1 VDEPAAARIDPR
13 AALAAHRVFLG
24 TITPSGNTVV
34 ERVTLAVLA
43 DFPEVSPHFSRT
55 PVHGERDPFPN
66 DYDLDGMLGA
76 ARLLS
81 HARPDVI
88 LWNGSKGG
96 SIDFAVDHDLV
107 RRITAETGIRA
118 TTSTLALDE
127 VFRSTGVKRYALV
140 SPYDAKYQE
149 KTIASFGRAGY
160 ECAAEAH
167 SDLKDNLSFASVP
180 PDAIAAMIREV
191 AGSRPDAIVAW
202 CTNFPAAPVVPA
214 LEAELGIPIYDSTLL
229 PIWKGLRLC
238 DVDTRAGR
246 HWGRL
251 FDLR

>member
-1 VDEPAAARIDPR
+1 MAPA
-13 AALAAHRVFLG
+13 AALAAPRCFLG

-43 DFPEVSPHFSRT
+43 DFPGVSPHFSRT
-55 PVHGERDPFPN
+55 PVHGERDPFPSG
-66 DYDLDGMLGA
+66 YDLDGMLGA
-76 ARLLS
+76 ARLLA

-127 VFRSTGVKRYALV
+127 VFKATGVRRYGLV
-140 SPYDAKYQE
+140 SPYVTPYQQ
-149 KTIASFGRAGY
+149 KTIAAFERAGY
-160 ECAAEAH
+160 ACAAEAH
-167 SDLKDNLSFASVP
+167 SGLADNLSFASVP
-180 PDAIAAMIREV
+180 AGAIAGMVREV
-191 AGSRPDAIVAW
+191 ARSRPDAIVAW

-214 LEAELGIPIYDSTLL
+214 LEAELGIPIYDSTVL
-229 PIWKGLRLC
+229 PIWKALRLC

-246 HWGRL
+246 SWGRL

>member
-1 VDEPAAARIDPR
+1 MDRTSPSSGGVAD
-13 AALAAHRVFLG
+13 ALAAHRVFLG

-34 ERVTLAVLA
+34 ERVTVAVLR

-55 PVHGERDPFPN
+55 PVHGDRDPFP
-66 DYDLDGMLGA
+66 DGYDLDGMLGA

-88 LWNGSKGG
+88 VWNGSKGG
-96 SIDFAVDHDLV
+96 SIDFGVDHDLR
-107 RRITAETGIRA
+107 RRIAAETGIRA

-127 VFRSTGVKRYALV
+127 VLKSTGVNRYGLV
-140 SPYDAKYQE
+140 SPYGTAYQQ
-149 KTIASFGRAGY
+149 KTIASFERAGY
-160 ECAAEAH
+160 RCAAEAH

-180 PDAIAAMIREV
+180 ADAIAGMVREV
-191 AGSRPDAIVAW
+191 ARSRPDAIVAW

-214 LEAELGIPIYDSTLL
+214 LEEELGIPIYDSTLL
-229 PIWKGLRLC
+229 PIWKALRLC
-238 DVDTRAGR
+238 DVDTRRGR
-246 HWGRL
+246 RWGRL

>member
-1 VDEPAAARIDPR
+1 MAQPS
-13 AALAAHRVFLG
+13 AALPDVRDTLAIQQAFIG

-34 ERVTLAVLA
+34 ERVTLAVLR

-55 PVHGERDPFPN
+55 PVHGDRDPFP
-66 DYDLDGMLGA
+66 DGYDLDGMLGA

-88 LWNGSKGG
+88 VWNGSKGG
-96 SIDFAVDHDLV
+96 SIDFGVDHDLC

-127 VFRSTGVKRYALV
+127 VFKLTGVKTYGLV
-140 SPYDAKYQE
+140 SPYATAYQQ
-149 KTIASFGRAGY
+149 KTIASFERAGY
-160 ECAAEAH
+160 RCAAEAH

-180 PDAIAAMIREV
+180 ADAIAGMVREV
-191 AGSRPDAIVAW
+191 ARSRPDAIVPW

-214 LEAELGIPIYDSTLL
+214 LEEELGIPIYDSTLL
-229 PIWKGLRLC
+229 PIWKALRLC
-238 DVDTRAGR
+238 DVDPRRGR
-246 HWGRL
+246 RWGRL
-251 FDLR
+251 FEL